1 MRGKS
6 QAYCWLLLLLWLGC
20 ALATLAWLHQ
30 RQQGEF
36 DPERQ
41 LQQLPQ
47 HWSHW
52 QGMVGK
58 VSSVQSTRAQSGKIL
73 LLITDET
80 CDCQRTTKTQL
91 AALMQQSEVELFEL
105 NSTELRQ
112 AGILVPA
119 VPLLLFFDGQQLRYA
134 GPISA
139 GQFCGA
145 PDNLLLP
152 LLQQPQLLPGL
163 WLNSEASACRC
174 VVQQA

>member
-6 QAYCWLLLLLWLGC
+6 QAYCWLLLLLWLGS
-20 ALATLAWLHQ
+20 ALATLAWLQQ
-30 RQQGEF
+30 RQQGVF

-47 HWSHW
+47 HWSDW
-52 QGMVGK
+52 QRMAGK
-58 VSSVQSTRAQSGKIL
+58 VSSVQRIKAQSGKIL

-91 AALMQQSEVELFEL
+91 TALVQQSDVELFEL
-105 NSTELRQ
+105 HRSDVQR
-112 AGILVPA
+112 AGIAVPA
-119 VPLLLFFDGQQLRYA
+119 VPLLLIFNGQQLSYA
-134 GPISA
+134 GPVSA

-152 LLQQPQLLPGL
+152 LLQQPQLLPAV

-174 VVQQA
+174 LIQQA